1 MICHIYA
8 ERISSKNTETCLF
21 AKISNSHWAI
31 LIKIILER
39 LVSLCRRKKNKS
51 SKIRLPNILI
61 KITYEKDIKKNLI
74 MFSIERLRIIPDF
87 KSFFI
92 ENVL

>member
-1 MICHIYA
+1 MKGLLAYV
-8 ERISSKNTETCLF
+8 EG
-21 AKISNSHWAI
+21 
-31 LIKIILER
+31 
-39 LVSLCRRKKNKS
+39 KKNKS
-51 SKIRLPNILI
+51 SKIRLSNILI

-92 ENVL
+92 ENVLELFDWILIILFYM